1 MFQHI
6 LVAIDGS
13 KISDNALKTAIEE
26 ARVWKA
32 QIHVVYVVET
42 GLFSSLP
49 MDNTWEIMY
58 SMLEKE
64 GKNALEAAKEM
75 ADQTGVKM
83 ETSMRQGH
91 AGNEI
96 LKAIAELPID
106 LVVMGSHG
114 KSEVDRILLG
124 SVSLI
129 HRIEL
134 SKNRHGGATIE
145 SMKVADF
152 MTTEV
157 VSVEIPGNRDDVL
170 KILKRTGISGVPVL
184 KEGKLVGII
193 TRKDLLRKAD
203 ETQLGLLMTRNPATV
218 TPDTPAEEAARILI
232 EKNVRR
238 LPVIEDEKLVG
249 LLSVA
254 DLVHA
259 IAQMRI
265 KDEIKPYY
273 VSQTFALWEETPLPL
288 VGRIMEISGFEAI
301 PILDA
306 ESKLQ
311 GIISERDLI
320 RHSSIEDTVEV
331 SDFSNGTDDDEWTW
345 ESIRDMHTISYG
357 ISKIQL
363 PDKAVKTAMVSNV
376 ISVPLNAEVSECA
389 LKMKRGRV
397 DQLPVVNG
405 DKKLVAMLFDRDL
418 IRAMCRSPEQ

>member
-1 MFQHI
+1 M
-6 LVAIDGS
+6 
-13 KISDNALKTAIEE
+13 KT
-26 ARVWKA
+26 
-32 QIHVVYVVET
+32 
-42 GLFSSLP
+42 
-49 MDNTWEIMY
+49 
-58 SMLEKE
+58 
-64 GKNALEAAKEM
+64 
-75 ADQTGVKM
+75 
-83 ETSMRQGH
+83 
-91 AGNEI
+91 
-96 LKAIAELPID
+96 
-106 LVVMGSHG
+106 
-114 KSEVDRILLG
+114 
-124 SVSLI
+124 
-129 HRIEL
+129 
-134 SKNRHGGATIE
+134 
-145 SMKVADF
+145 VADF

-203 ETQLGLLMTRNPATV
+203 ETQLGLLMTRNPQTV
-218 TPDTPAEEAARILI
+218 TPDTPVREAAQILI
-232 EKNVRR
+232 EQNVRR
-238 LPVIEDEKLVG
+238 LPVIEDQKLVG
-249 LLSVA
+249 LISVA

-265 KDEIKPYY
+265 KEEIKPSYI
-273 VSQTFALWEETPLPL
+273 SQTYALWEETPLPL
-288 VGRIMEISGFEAI
+288 VARIMEISGFEAI

-306 ESKLQ
+306 ESRLK

-345 ESIRDMHTISYG
+345 ESIRDMHTVSYG

-363 PDKAVKTAMVSNV
+363 PDKPVKTAMISNV

-389 LKMKRGRV
+389 LKMKRGRI

-418 IRAMCRSPEQ
+418 IQVMCREPAE